1 MQEKFLKF
9 IADIFEVET
18 SAISMETAYGSI
30 EAWDS
35 LMQLRLV
42 SEINDEYD
50 VEIPIDEVANI
61 KTLAD
66 FYKYVE
72 SAKQ

>member
-1 MQEKFLKF
+1 MEEKFLKF
-9 IADIFEVET
+9 VADIFEVQPSE
-18 SAISMETAYGSI
+18 ISMETAYGSI

-42 SEINDEYD
+42 SEINDEFD
-50 VEIPIDEVANI
+50 VEIPIDEVTSI

-66 FYKYVE
+66 FYKYIE
-72 SAKQ
+72 NK

>member
-9 IADIFEVET
+9 IAGIFEVDPSE
-18 SAISMETAYGSI
+18 ISMETAQGSMDV
-30 EAWDS
+30 WDS

-42 SEINDEYD
+42 SEINDEYG
-50 VEIPIDEVANI
+50 VEIPIDEVTSI

-66 FYKYVE
+66 FYKYIE
-72 SAKQ
+72 NK

>member
-9 IADIFEVET
+9 IADIFEIEP
-18 SAISMETAYGSI
+18 SEISMDTAYGSI
-30 EAWDS
+30 EVWDS

-50 VEIPIDEVANI
+50 VEIPIDEVTSI

-72 SAKQ
+72 SAK

>member
-1 MQEKFLKF
+1 MQENFLKF
-9 IADIFEVET
+9 VAGIFEIEP
-18 SAISMETAYGSI
+18 SEISMETAYGSI

-42 SEINDEYD
+42 SEISDEYD
-50 VEIPIDEVANI
+50 VEIPIDEVTEI

-72 SAKQ
+72 SSKQ